1 MYAVFFIWISLINSC
16 LQNANI
22 FVLSVSN
29 IWVGQKGQEHKILN
43 FYINS
48 DSIFS
53 LWILYEISC
62 LLWSTRI
69 YLVLMVSE
77 IKGGP
82 TPKIITFVFIS
93 KTDFRGVYFIES
105 LRRNSI
111 LEGTSQICCSFYVSK
126 TQEDQKSYFNSLKI
140 NKGPCV

>member
-1 MYAVFFIWISLINSC
+1 MYAVFFIWVSLKNSC

-29 IWVGQKGQEHKILN
+29 IWVGQKGQVHKILN

-82 TPKIITFVFIS
+82 TPKIITFFLFQRLIFVGFIS
-93 KTDFRGVYFIES
+93 LNPFKETPFWKVPHRFVVAFMFQ
-105 LRRNSI
+105 RRKRTKSPI
-111 LEGTSQICCSFYVSK
+111 LIH
-126 TQEDQKSYFNSLKI
+126 
-140 NKGPCV
+140 